1 MSITLKYPPG
11 EFTQAEL
18 AAFNGLEK
26 LAVYLPMKE
35 AIAKGILNFS
45 GTRATGKRPANVYQ
59 VSSKGQA
66 TSNTELS
73 VPVPVPTL
81 VPTQPAMVETP
92 PVTLVPQSIVEITP
106 IPSTPPSAV
115 IAPALEAALPPRLAP
130 NPAYPCPLCKG
141 PMTEIPDA
149 TGVIVKCFNVPCD
162 PQCNENVYGHGKNA
176 KEAYDVAKQKFIMP

>member
-18 AAFNGLEK
+18 AAFNGMEK

-59 VSSKGQA
+59 VASPNA
-66 TSNTELS
+66 
-73 VPVPVPTL
+73 PVPVPATL
-81 VPTQPAMVETP
+81 PTQPIIVATS
-92 PVTLVPQSIVEITP
+92 PVTLVPQSIVEIPP
-106 IPSTPPSAV
+106 ILLTPPAV
-115 IAPALEAALPPRLAP
+115 IIAQALEAALPPRLAP

-149 TGVIVKCFNVPCD
+149 TGVTVKCFNVPCD
-162 PQCNENVYGHGKNA
+162 PQCNENVYGHGKNV
-176 KEAYDVAKQKFIMP
+176 KEAYEVAKQKFIMP

>member
-18 AAFNGLEK
+18 AAFNGMEK

-59 VSSKGQA
+59 VASPNA
-66 TSNTELS
+66 
-73 VPVPVPTL
+73 PVPVPPP
-81 VPTQPAMVETP
+81 VPTQPVIVETS

-106 IPSTPPSAV
+106 IPSTPPAV
-115 IAPALEAALPPRLAP
+115 IIAKALEAALPPRLAP
-130 NPAYPCPLCKG
+130 NPAYPCPLCDG

-149 TGVIVKCFNVPCD
+149 TGVMIRCYNEPCD
-162 PQCNENVYGHGKNA
+162 PQCKENVFGHGKNV
-176 KEAYDVAKQKFIMP
+176 KEAYDVAKQKFPKP